1 MKKNT
6 FLRWLKPVLVM
17 SLACSFVFTAAA
29 QNYYPADIG
38 NTWVF
43 DSVDGEE
50 QSTYTLEGPEIIDGE
65 ERILLKIRT
74 EELSTGDSDT
84 DRYFLTVGDDA
95 IELHKTIFELVE
107 PRAMVTADFPTPVTF
122 FPLQLELGDKW
133 QIAADADVEL
143 EIGLAISGKSST
155 DFEVVEFEDVITPVG
170 TFKNCAKVLLG
181 VNFTAGGFLNLDS
194 STHQWFAP
202 DIGPV
207 QFENNDGLIFSL
219 VSSNL
224 LTEPE
229 EPETSKEDVISE
241 TSPEDDIISETPP
254 EEDTVPEQPAEE
266 DVTTPEPPAEEDIV
280 PEQPVEEDVMPE
292 PIPYDINGDGVVNI
306 LDLTFV
312 ASHFGESDSDAD
324 VTGDGTVNIL
334 DLVLI
339 AQNLSN

>member
-17 SLACSFVFTAAA
+17 SLACSFLFTAAA

-74 EELSTGDSDT
+74 EELSTGDRDT

-95 IELHKTIFELVE
+95 IELHKTTFELVE
-107 PRAMVTADFPTPVTF
+107 PRAMVTANFPTPVTF

-224 LTEPE
+224 LTESE
-229 EPETSKEDVISE
+229 EPETS
-241 TSPEDDIISETPP
+241 

-280 PEQPVEEDVMPE
+280 SEQPVEEDGMPE

-312 ASHFGESDSDAD
+312 AYRFGESDSDAD
-324 VTGDGTVNIL
+324 VNGDGTVNIL